1 MRSKYSYKDIMHYV
15 DLTCLK
21 DEVIKEDIDA
31 LVAEAELYQVAA
43 ICVWPQHLDWIPKEC
58 TIAKATVVNFP
69 NGAEPLEEV
78 LKKIDEIIQKHPGTE
93 IDYVFPYQQYW
104 QGDKAMA
111 LQHCQSVIKYCEEQ
125 HITLKIILETGVIQN
140 LVHLQT
146 LASQLIDMGAT
157 MLKTST
163 GKTPIGATHEA
174 VKALSITIYN
184 HTHDCGLKI
193 SGGIKFYSEV
203 LDYLDL
209 VLSIISEKPHPSW
222 IRFGCSQL
230 INDL

>member
-1 MRSKYSYKDIMHYV
+1 MHYV

-43 ICVWPQHLDWIPKEC
+43 ICVWPQHLDWIPNEC
-58 TIAKATVVNFP
+58 TIPKATVVNFP
-69 NGAEPLEEV
+69 SGAEPLEEV
-78 LKKIDEIIQKHPGTE
+78 LKMIDEIIQKHPGTE

-111 LQHCQSVIKYCEEQ
+111 LLHCQSVIKYCQEQ
-125 HITLKIILETGVIQN
+125 NITLKIILETGVIQN

-174 VKALSITIYN
+174 VKALCITIHN

-193 SGGIKFYSEV
+193 SGGIKFYSEA

-209 VLSIISEKPHPSW
+209 VLSIIIEKPNPTW